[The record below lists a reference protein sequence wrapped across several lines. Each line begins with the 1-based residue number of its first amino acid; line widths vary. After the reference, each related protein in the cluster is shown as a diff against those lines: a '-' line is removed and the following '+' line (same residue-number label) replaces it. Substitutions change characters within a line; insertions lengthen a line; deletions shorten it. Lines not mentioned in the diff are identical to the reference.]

1 MGRQEL
7 TSETGSGMEA
17 MARREEDKHRR
28 AGWQRN
34 GSQRQ
39 LGHVG
44 SPARHMEAMAMA
56 QGDFCCCTRAESG
69 CSC

>member
-17 MARREEDKHRR
+17 VARREKDKHRR

-56 QGDFCCCTRAESG
+56 
-69 CSC
+69 